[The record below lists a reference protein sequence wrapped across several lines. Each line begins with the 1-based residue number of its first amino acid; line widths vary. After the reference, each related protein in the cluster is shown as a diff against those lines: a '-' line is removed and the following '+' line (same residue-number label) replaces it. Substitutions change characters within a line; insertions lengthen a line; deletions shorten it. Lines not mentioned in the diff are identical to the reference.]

1 MSEANMIAAINV
13 SSMANR
19 LFFNGLLFDPA
30 WMGFHELAPEQED
43 DDGCEQ
49 QVDDRKIKEVAGV
62 ALVRLW
68 FLAPGDICREC

>member
-30 WMGFHELAPEQED
+30 WMGFHELVLLLTQKGPSIPSIA
-43 DDGCEQ
+43 
-49 QVDDRKIKEVAGV
+49 R
-62 ALVRLW
+62 
-68 FLAPGDICREC
+68 PGSEPVI